1 MYVRDVASLPTH
13 NNNLRCRLH
22 RSRRLLGTSCGAGW
36 QNWHRPRCY
45 CQWYEE
51 SVRPLAFSSVTIF
64 GRNACIANHA
74 NEIMFHAGTSELQ
87 RFISCALSRSASAPH
102 ARRSSFPFPRV
113 VQLTPSDGSCL
124 TAQANSY
131 LSAITT
137 KVRYFMCWV
146 NVLLHR

>member
-1 MYVRDVASLPTH
+1 MLHLYQLIIITYVAVSIGAAVCWELLVVQGDRTGIGLAATVNDTRKASD
-13 NNNLRCRLH
+13 
-22 RSRRLLGTSCGAGW
+22 LLLSPPSLSLAG
-36 QNWHRPRCY
+36 
-45 CQWYEE
+45 
-51 SVRPLAFSSVTIF
+51 
-64 GRNACIANHA
+64 NACIANHA